1 MVSIPKV
8 AETDISNHR
17 RVARAGVFVDFPARE
32 NGQGRRGSDLPKMR
46 FISVA
51 PRVILTFLV
60 GTGRCGGWDAW
71 AGDTAGVFPAPVP
84 PVSTSPASSQSSMQ
98 CDFILLFPAGGWS
111 SVTLL
116 SGGHGV
122 GRERG

>member
-8 AETDISNHR
+8 AETDISNHP

-60 GTGRCGGWDAW
+60 GTGGS
-71 AGDTAGVFPAPVP
+71 GDETVQRSRGAAAP
-84 PVSTSPASSQSSMQ
+84 
-98 CDFILLFPAGGWS
+98 D
-111 SVTLL
+111 
-116 SGGHGV
+116 
-122 GRERG
+122 